1 MVNPP
6 TDDASPRSFPM
17 PRSCPM
23 RPPDQYAELRAG
35 APLAKITLP
44 SGRTAWLITRYE
56 HVRRFLTNQNVS
68 TNRLHPNFPFFLP
81 LSRKVVEV
89 NASLMSLDP
98 PEHTV
103 LSRMVIPEF
112 THKRTQELRPR
123 VQKIVD
129 DHITIMLNG
138 DRPADLVEAFGRPVT
153 SQVICEFIGV
163 PYHDRE
169 LFQSTSKV
177 MASRHSS
184 SSERYEADAM
194 LRGYF
199 SDLVAAKAKEAE
211 ESGAAPGDH
220 LIGRVIAKNQEK
232 RVLPEE
238 DIAALCLAL
247 LSAGHET
254 TANVISLGTVL
265 LLENPEQLAAIRADP
280 ARTPGAVEEIL
291 RHTSITDPSG
301 LRVALADIEVGDMV
315 VKKGDAVVVSTAAAN
330 WDESVFAQ
338 PEKLDFDR
346 DERPQLAFGHGIH
359 RCIAQNLARVELEIV
374 FNTLFARVPGL
385 RLAAPVEE
393 LSFKDGALL
402 YGIHTLPV
410 TW

>member
-1 MVNPP
+1 
-6 TDDASPRSFPM
+6 
-17 PRSCPM
+17 M

-35 APLAKITLP
+35 APLTKVTMP

-56 HVRRFLTNQNVS
+56 HVRRFLADRDVS
-68 TNRLHPNFPFFLP
+68 TNRLHPHFPFYRP
-81 LSRKVVEV
+81 LSRKLIGV

-103 LSRMVIPEF
+103 LTRMVIPEF
-112 THKRTQELRPR
+112 THKRVQKLRPR

-129 DHITIMLNG
+129 DHITAMLAS
-138 DRPADLVEAFGRPVT
+138 DRPADLVEALCRPVT
-153 SQVICEFIGV
+153 SLVICELLGV
-163 PYHDRE
+163 PYRDRE
-169 LFQSTSKV
+169 LFQSTSGA
-177 MASRHSS
+177 MADWKSS
-184 SSERYEADAM
+184 LAEREAADAT
-194 LRGYF
+194 LRAYL
-199 SDLVAAKAKEAE
+199 SDFVAAKVKEAE
-211 ESGAAPGDH
+211 EPGAVPGDH

-232 RVLPEE
+232 RVLQQE
-238 DIAALCLAL
+238 DIAALCLSL

-265 LLENPEQLAAIRADP
+265 LLENPEQLATIRADP

-315 VKKGDAVVVSTAAAN
+315 VRKGDAVVVSTAAAN
-330 WDESVFAQ
+330 WDDSVFAH
-338 PEKLDFDR
+338 PEKLDFNR
-346 DERPQLAFGHGIH
+346 DARHQLAFGYGIH
-359 RCIAQNLARVELEIV
+359 RCIAQNLARLELEIV
-374 FNTLFARVPGL
+374 FNTLFARIPGL

>member
-1 MVNPP
+1 
-6 TDDASPRSFPM
+6 
-17 PRSCPM
+17 M
-23 RPPDQYAELRAG
+23 RPSDQYVELRAG
-35 APLAKITLP
+35 APLARITLP

-56 HVRRFLTNQNVS
+56 HVRGFLANPNVTTS
-68 TNRLHPNFPFFLP
+68 RLHPNFPFYLP
-81 LSRKVVEV
+81 LSRKLREDV

-103 LSRMVIPEF
+103 LTRMVIPEF
-112 THKRTQELRPR
+112 THKRAQKLRPR

-129 DHITIMLNG
+129 EHVTTMLNG
-138 DRPADLVEAFGRPVT
+138 DRPADLVEALCRPVA
-153 SQVICEFIGV
+153 SQVICEVIGV

-169 LFQSTSKV
+169 IFHSTSKV
-177 MASRHSS
+177 MASRTSS
-184 SSERYEADAM
+184 SKERDEADAT
-194 LRGYF
+194 LRGYL
-199 SDLVAAKAKEAE
+199 SDLVAVKAKEAE
-211 ESGAAPGDH
+211 EPGAVPGDH
-220 LIGRVIAKNQEK
+220 LIGRVIAKNQEQ
-232 RVLPEE
+232 RVLGLD
-238 DIAALCLAL
+238 DIAALCVSL

-254 TANVISLGTVL
+254 TANVMSLGTVL

-280 ARTPGAVEEIL
+280 SRTPGAVEEIL

-315 VKKGDAVVVSTAAAN
+315 VRKGDAVVVSTAAAN
-330 WDESVFAQ
+330 WDDSVFAH

-346 DERPQLAFGHGIH
+346 DAGHQLAFGHGIH
-359 RCIAQNLARVELEIV
+359 RCVAQNLARVEIEIV
-374 FNTLFARVPGL
+374 FNTLFARIPGL

>member
-6 TDDASPRSFPM
+6 TDDASPRSYPM

-56 HVRRFLTNQNVS
+56 HVRRFLSNRNVS
-68 TNRLHPNFPFFLP
+68 TSRQHPNFPFYLP
-81 LSRKVVEV
+81 LSRKVVDV

-103 LSRMVIPEF
+103 LTRMVIPEF

-129 DHITIMLNG
+129 EHIAMMLDG
-138 DRPADLVEAFGRPVT
+138 DRPTDLVEALGRPVT
-153 SQVICEFIGV
+153 SQVICEVLGV
-163 PYHDRE
+163 PYQDRE

-194 LRGYF
+194 LRGYL
-199 SDLVAAKAKEAE
+199 SDLVAARAKEAE
-211 ESGAAPGDH
+211 QPGAVPGDH
-220 LIGRVIAKNQEK
+220 LIGRVIAKNKEK
-232 RVLPEE
+232 RVLREE
-238 DIAALCLAL
+238 DIAALCLSL

-265 LLENPEQLAAIRADP
+265 LLEHPEQLATIRADP
-280 ARTPGAVEEIL
+280 ARTAGAVEEIL

-315 VKKGDAVVVSTAAAN
+315 VKAGDGVVVSTAAAN
-330 WDESVFAQ
+330 WDDGVFAQ
-338 PEKLDFDR
+338 PENLDFDR
-346 DERPQLAFGHGIH
+346 DARQQLAFGHGIH

-374 FNTLFARVPGL
+374 FTTLFARIPGL

-393 LSFKDGALL
+393 LSFKEGALL